1 MAFNFSDFTTKVRAG
16 GNATAED
23 IHGIL
28 TASPAATFALVEFA
42 AEQRRL
48 FFQNS
53 LEAGNLL
60 GSENMVKPASVLVEI
75 NAPINADELTE
86 TIMGVASDSEV
97 QRTAVEFV
105 QGQAPH
111 LPMEALRVLAAFR
124 LASPVKSLRLGTS
137 RTSTLRSLQP
147 LAVHMID
154 SMLLSE
160 FSTDQPQAI
169 FEDLML
175 IRDAGVVVDGSAGR
189 DLVSEYVADLEGRG
203 IANAAELAE
212 LVINTSDQGRG
223 GCGGNCACGSGGCS

>member
-53 LEAGNLL
+53 LEVGNLL

-160 FSTDQPQAI
+160 FSADQPQAI
-169 FEDLML
+169 FEDLKL

-223 GCGGNCACGSGGCS
+223 GCGVNCACGSGGCS

>member
-160 FSTDQPQAI
+160 FSADQPQAI
-169 FEDLML
+169 FEDLKL

-203 IANAAELAE
+203 IANAAELASIFHRSGS
-212 LVINTSDQGRG
+212 VG
-223 GCGGNCACGSGGCS
+223 GSASLPGSWV

>member
-53 LEAGNLL
+53 LEVSNLL
-60 GSENMVKPASVLVEI
+60 GSENMTKPASVLVEVS
-75 NAPINADELTE
+75 APINADELTE
-86 TIMGVASDSEV
+86 TIMGIASDSEV
-97 QRTAVEFV
+97 QRTTVEFV

-124 LASPVKSLRLGTS
+124 LASPVKSLHLGAS
-137 RTSTLRSLQP
+137 RASTLRSLQP
-147 LAVHMID
+147 LAVHIID

-160 FSTDQPQAI
+160 FSTDQPQTI
-169 FEDLML
+169 FEDLKL

-189 DLVSEYVADLEGRG
+189 DLVSEYVSDLEGRG
-203 IANAAELAE
+203 IAHAAELAE
-212 LVINTSDQGRG
+212 LVTNTADQSRG

>member
-53 LEAGNLL
+53 LEVGNLL

-86 TIMGVASDSEV
+86 TIMGIASDSEV

-160 FSTDQPQAI
+160 FSADQPQAI
-169 FEDLML
+169 FEDLKL

-203 IANAAELAE
+203 IANAAELASIFHRSGS
-212 LVINTSDQGRG
+212 VG
-223 GCGGNCACGSGGCS
+223 GSASLPGSWV